1 MAWVELYV
9 FMKKSAN
16 EITYVKGKKK
26 NTIKKFPK
34 DISEPNLTLR

>member
-26 NTIKKFPK
+26 KKQK
-34 DISEPNLTLR
+34 EISQRHL

>member
-9 FMKKSAN
+9 FTKKSAN
-16 EITYVKGKKK
+16 EITYVKGKK